1 MSRRLISRISRWRRS
16 QSPNEPLSP
25 DPASFSQGAWRF
37 GRLTPEPPPAA
48 GSAGAA
54 SFLRGGTLSRLDTFL
69 YTRFLTLPALRPWV
83 KSLPP
88 ATGKAHRSSADD
100 LPARRAPAAPPRGE
114 GAARW
119 RFRDSGMGAGL
130 SNLVSSFLPMT
141 ISRTTQSQL
150 SK

>member
-48 GSAGAA
+48 DSAEAA
-54 SFLRGGTLSRLDTFL
+54 SFLRGGTLSCLDTFL

-88 ATGKAHRSSADD
+88 ATGRLTALPPVTCQQD
-100 LPARRAPAAPPRGE
+100 LPARPAPAALATGR
-114 GAARW
+114 
-119 RFRDSGMGAGL
+119 AGP
-130 SNLVSSFLPMT
+130 VGKIP
-141 ISRTTQSQL
+141 QL
-150 SK
+150 R

>member
-16 QSPNEPLSP
+16 QSPNEPLSA
-25 DPASFSQGAWRF
+25 DPASFSQGGWRF

-54 SFLRGGTLSRLDTFL
+54 LFLRGGTLSCLDTFL

-88 ATGKAHRSSADD
+88 EAAN
-100 LPARRAPAAPPRGE
+100 ARRCSQ
-114 GAARW
+114 AR
-119 RFRDSGMGAGL
+119 L
-130 SNLVSSFLPMT
+130 
-141 ISRTTQSQL
+141 L
-150 SK
+150 SKTCARRCHRAPREGLATRKWMLAYRIWYL